1 MSPNYLK
8 VNSIMGVQKPRKD
21 ASSSQALRYPMLEEQ
36 LIQLFVGAMEE
47 AELRPSKIFWLM
59 LQS

>member
-1 MSPNYLK
+1 
-8 VNSIMGVQKPRKD
+8 MGVQKPRKD

-47 AELRPSKIFWLM
+47 TELRPSKIFWLM
-59 LQS
+59 SRSEK